1 VSHVVPD
8 HSEHG
13 ALTMLSV
20 RSPLL
25 DRPPVRP
32 RVVPCPP
39 ATETPPEG
47 LGREIKGSVR
57 DTDRAEAGTAATT
70 ETPTSVAP
78 ARLQKHHL
86 RLGFKV
92 VTLVG
97 LVVLV
102 LTQRT
107 LIGSS
112 LRVLAHLNWVWL
124 PLALELESASIA
136 MFARMQRRLLRA
148 GNARIGL
155 WPMLATTYAGNAIS
169 VSVPLAGTQI
179 GIAYAFRRFK
189 RLGVDSTLAGWALVV
204 SGVVSSLASAVIL
217 AVGAI
222 LSGND
227 VVALTGA
234 LGGVLGVI
242 AVALASL
249 AIRHPR
255 AEKALQRPVVWIL
268 HLVQRAIHRPVGSA
282 REAIETTVARLRC
295 LHLRRSD
302 WAKVLGLAFGNWLA
316 DVGVLAV
323 SLLAV
328 GAHVPWHGLL
338 FAYGV
343 GAAVGSL
350 GLTPG
355 GLGVVEGTL
364 AVALMGVGVHHGAAL
379 AGVLLYRFISLWMVS
394 GVGWLVYLVGHGG
407 GSDAHPGAP
416 SRAPRPAL

>member
-1 VSHVVPD
+1 MP
-8 HSEHG
+8 
-13 ALTMLSV
+13 
-20 RSPLL
+20 
-25 DRPPVRP
+25 
-32 RVVPCPP
+32 
-39 ATETPPEG
+39 PPERG
-47 LGREIKGSVR
+47 EEVKGSVG
-57 DTDRAEAGTAATT
+57 DTDGADSTATT
-70 ETPTSVAP
+70 TSVP
-78 ARLQKHHL
+78 RARSRRRHV

-92 VTLVG
+92 VTLIG

-124 PLALELESASIA
+124 PLAVELESASIA

-148 GNARIGL
+148 GDAKVGL

-179 GIAYAFRRFK
+179 GTAYAFRRFR
-189 RLGVDSTLAGWALVV
+189 RLGVDGTLAGWALVV
-204 SGVVSSLASAVIL
+204 AGVVSSLASAMIL

-227 VVALTGA
+227 VVAVTGA

-242 AVALASL
+242 VVAVASL
-249 AIRHPR
+249 AIRHDR
-255 AEKALQRPVVWIL
+255 VEKMVDRPIVWVL
-268 HLVQRAIHRPVGSA
+268 HRVQRLINWPVGSA
-282 REAIETTVARLRC
+282 REVIESAMARLRR
-295 LHLRRSD
+295 LHLSRSD

-328 GAHVPWHGLL
+328 GADVPWHGLL

-364 AVALMGVGVHHGAAL
+364 AVALMGAGVHHGEAL

-394 GVGWLVYLVGHGG
+394 GVGWLVYLLGHGG
-407 GSDAHPGAP
+407 GADAHPGTP

>member
-1 VSHVVPD
+1 
-8 HSEHG
+8 
-13 ALTMLSV
+13 MMSV

-32 RVVPCPP
+32 EVVPCPP
-39 ATETPPEG
+39 STDTRREG
-47 LGREIKGSVR
+47 LGIEIKGSVR
-57 DTDRAEAGTAATT
+57 DTDGGEAWTAPGTATT
-70 ETPTSVAP
+70 TSIAP
-78 ARLQKHHL
+78 ARARRHSV
-86 RLGFKV
+86 RLGIKV
-92 VTLVG
+92 VTLLG
-97 LVVLV
+97 LVALV
-102 LTQRT
+102 LTQHT

-124 PLALELESASIA
+124 PLAVELESASIA

-148 GNARIGL
+148 GDAKVGL

-169 VSVPLAGTQI
+169 VSVPLAGTQL
-179 GIAYAFRRFK
+179 GLAYAFRRFK
-189 RLGVDSTLAGWALVV
+189 RLGVDSTLAGWALLVA
-204 SGVVSSLASAVIL
+204 GVVSSLASAVIL

-227 VVALTGA
+227 VVAVTGA
-234 LGGVLGVI
+234 LGGVLGVM
-242 AVALASL
+242 AVTVASI
-249 AIRHPR
+249 AIRHR
-255 AEKALQRPVVWIL
+255 GAEKVLERPVVWL
-268 HLVQRAIHRPVGSA
+268 LGQVQRVIHQPVGSA
-282 REAIETTVARLRC
+282 REAIETTVSRLRC
-295 LHLRRSD
+295 LHLGRSD

-364 AVALMGVGVHHGAAL
+364 AVALMGAGVHHGSAL

-394 GVGWLVYLVGHGG
+394 GVGWLVYLLGHGG
-407 GSDAHPGAP
+407 GSDAHAGAP

>member
-1 VSHVVPD
+1 MSGTP
-8 HSEHG
+8 
-13 ALTMLSV
+13 
-20 RSPLL
+20 SPVL
-25 DRPPVRP
+25 DRPPIRP
-32 RVVPCPP
+32 PAARCPP
-39 ATETPPEG
+39 VTDTPPERRG
-47 LGREIKGSVR
+47 EEIKGSDR
-57 DTDRAEAGTAATT
+57 DTDGTGATT
-70 ETPTSVAP
+70 TPTRASATLAP
-78 ARLQKHHL
+78 PWRH
-86 RLGFKV
+86 RVRRGFKV
-92 VTLVG
+92 LTLVG
-97 LVVLV
+97 LIVLV
-102 LTQRT
+102 LTQRS

-112 LRVLAHLNWVWL
+112 FRVLAHLNWIWI
-124 PLALELESASIA
+124 PLAVELESASIA
-136 MFARMQRRLLRA
+136 MFARMQRRLLTA
-148 GNARIGL
+148 GNTRIGL

-189 RLGVDSTLAGWALVV
+189 RLGADSTLAGWALLV

-234 LGGVLGVI
+234 LGGVFGVVAA
-242 AVALASL
+242 AVGSL
-249 AIRHPR
+249 AIRHRR
-255 AEKALQRPVVWIL
+255 AEKALERPVVWVL
-268 HLVQRAIHRPVGSA
+268 HQLQRVIHRPMGSP
-282 REAIETTVARLRC
+282 REAIETAVARLRC

-302 WAKVLGLAFGNWLA
+302 WVKVLGLAFGNWLA

-323 SLLAV
+323 SLVAV

-364 AVALMGVGVHHGAAL
+364 AVALMGAGVHHGSAL
-379 AGVLLYRFISLWMVS
+379 AGFLLYRFISLWMVS
-394 GVGWLVYLVGHGG
+394 GVGWLVYLLGHGG
-407 GSDAHPGAP
+407 GSDARPGAP

>member
-1 VSHVVPD
+1 
-8 HSEHG
+8 
-13 ALTMLSV
+13 L
-20 RSPLL
+20 
-25 DRPPVRP
+25 
-32 RVVPCPP
+32 
-39 ATETPPEG
+39 
-47 LGREIKGSVR
+47 
-57 DTDRAEAGTAATT
+57 
-70 ETPTSVAP
+70 
-78 ARLQKHHL
+78 
-86 RLGFKV
+86 KV
-92 VTLVG
+92 LTLVG

-102 LTQRT
+102 LTERS
-107 LIGSS
+107 LIASS
-112 LRVLAHLNWVWL
+112 LRVLAHLNWLWL
-124 PLALELESASIA
+124 PVAVELESASIA
-136 MFARMQRRLLRA
+136 MFARMQRRLFRA
-148 GNARIGL
+148 GNTRIGL
-155 WPMLATTYAGNAIS
+155 WPVLATTYAGNAIS

-179 GIAYAFRRFK
+179 GVAYAFRRFK
-189 RLGVDSTLAGWALVV
+189 RLGVDATLAGWALVV

-227 VVALTGA
+227 VVAVTGA

-242 AVALASL
+242 AAAVASL

-255 AEKALQRPVVWIL
+255 TERSLERPIVWLLGQLQRV
-268 HLVQRAIHRPVGSA
+268 IHWPVGSA
-282 REAIETTVARLRC
+282 REAIQTAVARLRR

-364 AVALMGVGVHHGAAL
+364 AVALMGMGVHHGSAL

-394 GVGWLVYLVGHGG
+394 GVGWLVYLAGHGG

-416 SRAPRPAL
+416 SRAPRPAS

>member
-1 VSHVVPD
+1 
-8 HSEHG
+8 
-13 ALTMLSV
+13 LK
-20 RSPLL
+20 LL
-25 DRPPVRP
+25 
-32 RVVPCPP
+32 
-39 ATETPPEG
+39 
-47 LGREIKGSVR
+47 
-57 DTDRAEAGTAATT
+57 
-70 ETPTSVAP
+70 
-78 ARLQKHHL
+78 
-86 RLGFKV
+86 
-92 VTLVG
+92 TLVG
-97 LVVLV
+97 LVALV

-148 GNARIGL
+148 GNAKIGL

-179 GIAYAFRRFK
+179 GLAYAFRRFR

-227 VVALTGA
+227 VVAVTGV
-234 LGGVLGVI
+234 LGGVLGITVV
-242 AVALASL
+242 AVASL
-249 AIRHPR
+249 AIRHRR
-255 AEKALQRPVVWIL
+255 AEKILQRPVVWLL
-268 HLVQRAIHRPVGSA
+268 HLVQRVIHWPVGSA
-282 REAIETTVARLRC
+282 REAIESALGRLRR

-316 DVGVLAV
+316 DVAVLAV

-355 GLGVVEGTL
+355 GLGVVEGAL
-364 AVALMGVGVHHGAAL
+364 SVALMGVGVHHGAAL
-379 AGVLLYRFISLWMVS
+379 AGVLLYRFISLWMVG
-394 GVGWLVYLVGHGG
+394 GVGWLVYLLGHGG
-407 GSDAHPGAP
+407 RSDAHSGAP
-416 SRAPRPAL
+416 GRTGPRVTRLPI

>member
-1 VSHVVPD
+1 M
-8 HSEHG
+8 
-13 ALTMLSV
+13 TMSSTP
-20 RSPLL
+20 SPLL
-25 DRPPVRP
+25 DRPRVRP
-32 RVVPCPP
+32 RLGPYPQRADAPP
-39 ATETPPEG
+39 GGGDEEARGSGKDAESTETTMVP
-47 LGREIKGSVR
+47 RI
-57 DTDRAEAGTAATT
+57 GTAA
-70 ETPTSVAP
+70 SVPAAAP
-78 ARLQKHHL
+78 RSHHL
-86 RLGFKV
+86 RLAFKALSV
-92 VTLVG
+92 VG
-97 LVVLV
+97 LVVLGV
-102 LTQRT
+102 SQRS

-112 LRVLAHLNWVWL
+112 LGVLAHLNWLWI

-227 VVALTGA
+227 AVAVTGLLA
-234 LGGVLGVI
+234 GLFGVI
-242 AVALASL
+242 AVVVASL
-249 AIRHPR
+249 AIRNRR
-255 AEKALQRPVVWIL
+255 AEKALERPVAWL
-268 HLVQRAIHRPVGSA
+268 LRLVQRVVHRPVGSA
-282 REAIETTVARLRC
+282 REAIESAVARLRC
-295 LHLRRSD
+295 LHLKRSD

-355 GLGVVEGTL
+355 GLGVVEGAL
-364 AVALMGVGVHHGAAL
+364 SVALMGMGVHHGSAL

-416 SRAPRPAL
+416 SRAPRPAV

>member
-1 VSHVVPD
+1 
-8 HSEHG
+8 
-13 ALTMLSV
+13 MLSV

-32 RVVPCPP
+32 RVVPSPP
-39 ATETPPEG
+39 ATATPPKG
-47 LGREIKGSVR
+47 PGKEIEGSVS
-57 DTDRAEAGTAATT
+57 DTDGADAGTAATT
-70 ETPTSVAP
+70 ETTTAVAP
-78 ARLQKHHL
+78 RRSRRHHL

-92 VTLVG
+92 VALLG
-97 LVVLV
+97 LVALV
-102 LTQRT
+102 LTQHT

-112 LRVLAHLNWVWL
+112 LTVLAHLNLVWL
-124 PLALELESASIA
+124 PLAVELESASIA

-204 SGVVSSLASAVIL
+204 AGVVSSLASAVIL

-227 VVALTGA
+227 VVAVTGA
-234 LGGVLGVI
+234 LGGVFGVLVV
-242 AVALASL
+242 AVASL
-249 AIRHPR
+249 AIRHR
-255 AEKALQRPVVWIL
+255 GAERMLQRPVVWTL
-268 HLVQRAIHRPVGSA
+268 HRVQRVIRWPAGSA
-282 REAIETTVARLRC
+282 REIIESALARLRC
-295 LHLRRSD
+295 LHLKRSD

-364 AVALMGVGVHHGAAL
+364 AVALMGAGVHHGSAL

-394 GVGWLVYLVGHGG
+394 GVGWLVYLLGHGG

>member
-1 VSHVVPD
+1 
-8 HSEHG
+8 
-13 ALTMLSV
+13 LK
-20 RSPLL
+20 LL
-25 DRPPVRP
+25 
-32 RVVPCPP
+32 
-39 ATETPPEG
+39 
-47 LGREIKGSVR
+47 
-57 DTDRAEAGTAATT
+57 
-70 ETPTSVAP
+70 
-78 ARLQKHHL
+78 
-86 RLGFKV
+86 
-92 VTLVG
+92 TLVG
-97 LVVLV
+97 LVALV

-112 LRVLAHLNWVWL
+112 LKVLAHLNWVWL

-148 GNARIGL
+148 GSTRIGL

-204 SGVVSSLASAVIL
+204 SGVVSSLASAAIL

-227 VVALTGA
+227 VVAVTGA
-234 LGGVLGVI
+234 LGGLLGVI
-242 AVALASL
+242 VVAVVSL
-249 AIRHPR
+249 AIRHHR
-255 AEKALQRPVVWIL
+255 AEKLLQRPVVWIL
-268 HLVQRAIHRPVGSA
+268 HRVQQMIHRPAGSA
-282 REAIETTVARLRC
+282 QQVIESALARLRC

-355 GLGVVEGTL
+355 GLGVVEGALT
-364 AVALMGVGVHHGAAL
+364 VALMGVGVHHGSAL

-394 GVGWLVYLVGHGG
+394 GVGWLVYLLGHGG
-407 GSDAHPGAP
+407 RADARPGAA
-416 SRAPRPAL
+416 SRTRPRVTRLPI